1 MSYILHHKSADDCV
15 FCQAVQVQP
24 DGIANY
30 IIQRGQHAFVILN
43 RFPYTSGHLM
53 VLPYQHCPNMED
65 LQPQT
70 RSEMMELINT
80 CVRVL
85 QIGYRPQGFNLGAN
99 LGAAAGAGLPQHFHF
114 HIVPRWMSD
123 TNFMS
128 AIGETRVVPEAL
140 EQTYERICRVWK
152 ELES

>member
-1 MSYILHHKSADDCV
+1 MSYILHHKTDVDCV
-15 FCQAVQVQP
+15 FCAAVQVQP

-30 IIQRGQHAFVILN
+30 IVHRGQHAFVIMN
-43 RFPYTSGHLM
+43 RFPYNSGHLM
-53 VLPYQHCPNMED
+53 VLPYAHCPNLEE
-65 LQPQT
+65 LTPQT
-70 RSEMMELINT
+70 RAEIMELVNT

-85 QIGYRPQGFNLGAN
+85 QASFRPQGFNLGAN
-99 LGAAAGAGLPQHFHF
+99 LGAAAGAGIPQHFHF

-140 EQTYERICRVWK
+140 EQTYQHVCCAWQEFTA
-152 ELES
+152 